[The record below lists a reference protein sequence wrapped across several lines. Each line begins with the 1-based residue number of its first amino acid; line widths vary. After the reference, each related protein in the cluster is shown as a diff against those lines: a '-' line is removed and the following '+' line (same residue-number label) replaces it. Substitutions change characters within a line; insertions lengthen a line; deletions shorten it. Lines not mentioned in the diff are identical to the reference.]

1 MVRTLATAGADVAVH
16 YRSDK
21 AGAEDLVVELQAMG
35 RRGCAVYADISDR
48 ASIATMQ
55 TTILAE
61 LGAPDIVVTNAVQQV
76 AGGWKT
82 VLEQDEEAY
91 MGQFQTC
98 VMQNVLMAKAFVPAM
113 QKKQWGREPA
123 PPVSRLLAWMR
134 LTGIYGCVAGFIGIN
149 TECAMQVHE
158 TQSAYTSGKRGMDA
172 VIRVLAKEVGAD
184 NITVNQVAP
193 G

>member
-113 QKKQWGREPA
+113 QNKQWGREHSPSVRSQ
-123 PPVSRLLAWMR
+123 PVRTSLIFLRSLRWLCCR
-134 LTGIYGCVAGFIGIN
+134 
-149 TECAMQVHE
+149 VHRH
-158 TQSAYTSGKRGMDA
+158 QH
-172 VIRVLAKEVGAD
+172 
-184 NITVNQVAP
+184 
-193 G
+193 